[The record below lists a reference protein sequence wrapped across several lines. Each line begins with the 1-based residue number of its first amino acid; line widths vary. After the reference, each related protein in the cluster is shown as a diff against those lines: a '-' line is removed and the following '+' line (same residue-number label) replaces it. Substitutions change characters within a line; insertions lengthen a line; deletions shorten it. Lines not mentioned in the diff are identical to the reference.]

1 MKGVRMAFT
10 EEEEQAIRG
19 ILKIHQSQA
28 AAYSDDLAMMAPGL
42 FPQWKPDTFYV
53 EGERLSHGGEVY
65 AVNQDHTSQE
75 QWEPGASGTE
85 SLYTRISLAGDG
97 IPVWQAPTGAH
108 DAYNT
113 GDKVHYPD
121 ESGPVYVSKINGNT
135 WAPDAYPAGWELSE

>member
-10 EEEEQAIRG
+10 EDEEQAIRG

-75 QWEPGASGTE
+75 QWEPGA
-85 SLYTRISLAGDG
+85 

-121 ESGPVYVSKINGNT
+121 ESGPVYVSKIDGNT